1 MVGIISPGSN
11 SLFVYLIVRSTIMKR
26 NKQVSVIRYRTGE
39 VRLAW
44 RVLIAVVLWLA
55 VVFLL
60 RFIPI
65 FLSTAIQAGRGMDR
79 QDALE
84 AAKAIVFEHPIW
96 STAIG
101 VINGLMSLPIVWF
114 LMIVIEKRSFTWKEV
129 GLDWR
134 RNSLLCLAFGAFLAL
149 LIYVAGTV
157 VDRVLGSSI
166 PTIDTVLAGLTVSA
180 VVRNLALW
188 IPMGFGEEVL
198 FRSYV
203 QSRLVE
209 RHGALWGI
217 LIGSIVFTLLHLL
230 VSQLS
235 PVTIFSGVILWAAVG
250 ALYHWSRSLYLVGMF
265 HGVANILLNTFPSE
279 GFDASGLIVHALA
292 LLLIVVV
299 GLYRAK
305 FSHTPSDMAD
315 AGH

>member
-1 MVGIISPGSN
+1 MEKN
-11 SLFVYLIVRSTIMKR
+11 E
-26 NKQVSVIRYRTGE
+26 QVSVIRYRTGE
-39 VRLAW
+39 VRLVW
-44 RVLIAVVLWLA
+44 RVLIAVMLWLA

-96 STAIG
+96 STTIG
-101 VINGLMSLPIVWF
+101 VINGLMSLPLVWF
-114 LMIVIEKRSFTWKEV
+114 LMRIIENSSFTWKDV

-134 RNSLLCLAFGAFLAL
+134 SNSFLCLAFGALLAL
-149 LIYVAGTV
+149 FLYFAGTV
-157 VDRVLGSSI
+157 IDRVLGYSI
-166 PTIDTVLAGLTVSA
+166 PAMDTVLAGLTIST
-180 VVRNLALW
+180 VVRNFALW

-198 FRSYV
+198 FRGYI
-203 QSRLVE
+203 QTRLVE

-230 VSQLS
+230 VSPLS

-265 HGVANILLNTFPSE
+265 HGAANILLNTLHFE
-279 GFDASGLIVHALA
+279 GSDAAGLIVHTIA
-292 LLLIVVV
+292 LLLIIVV
-299 GLYRAK
+299 GLRRSK
-305 FSHTPSDMAD
+305 SFRITSDLAD
-315 AGH
+315 GVH

>member
-1 MVGIISPGSN
+1 MDKN
-11 SLFVYLIVRSTIMKR
+11 E
-26 NKQVSVIRYRTGE
+26 QVSFIRYRTGE
-39 VRLAW
+39 VRLVW
-44 RVLIAVVLWLA
+44 RVLIAVVVYLA

-65 FLSTAIQAGRGMDR
+65 FLSTALQAGRGIDR

-101 VINGLMSLPIVWF
+101 IIHGLMSLPLVWF
-114 LMIVIEKRSFTWKEV
+114 LMRVLEKRSFAWKDV

-134 RNSLLCLAFGAFLAL
+134 RNSLLSLAFGALLAL

-180 VVRNLALW
+180 VVRNFALY
-188 IPMGFGEEVL
+188 IPIGFGEEVL
-198 FRSYV
+198 FRGYV
-203 QSRLVE
+203 QTRLVE

-230 VSQLS
+230 GRPLS
-235 PVTIFSGVILWAAVG
+235 PVTIFSAVILWAGVG

-265 HGVANILLNTFPSE
+265 HAVANILLNVLPS
-279 GFDASGLIVHALA
+279 DRSHAAGLIVHVLA

-299 GLYRAK
+299 GLRTSK
-305 FSHTPSDMAD
+305 SFRVPSNPA
-315 AGH
+315 